1 MGPPMRVL
9 LVEDDEVVS
18 AGMRAILEIH
28 GNIVEVARCGADV
41 VPALHAFKP
50 DAIVMDVGLPDCDG
64 VDLYRGLDP
73 KQRTIPVVFSTGH
86 GDGAKIHEVL
96 ASPHVG
102 FLLKPYPIEDLLAK
116 LVEVTQGRRP
126 S

>member
-1 MGPPMRVL
+1 
-9 LVEDDEVVS
+9 VV
-18 AGMRAILEIH
+18 
-28 GNIVEVARCGADV
+28 NVARCGADV
-41 VPALHAFKP
+41 VPAIRAFRP

-73 KQRTIPVVFSTGH
+73 ELRTIPVVFSTGH
-86 GDGAKIHEVL
+86 GDGAKIREAL

-102 FLLKPYPIEDLLAK
+102 FMLKPYPVEELLSK
-116 LVEVTQGRRP
+116 LVEVTQGRRQ